1 MAKKPR
7 FFLINFYFE
16 GIIHMVKKA
25 RPKNPKRIR
34 ELKAKIDTNEYL
46 KLAISRIAFLLSEEI
61 LGL

>member
-1 MAKKPR
+1 MAKKSR
-7 FFLINFYFE
+7 FYLINFNFE

-34 ELKAKIDTNEYL
+34 DLKAKIDTVEYL
-46 KLAISRIAFLLSEEI
+46 KLAISRIAFLLSKEI